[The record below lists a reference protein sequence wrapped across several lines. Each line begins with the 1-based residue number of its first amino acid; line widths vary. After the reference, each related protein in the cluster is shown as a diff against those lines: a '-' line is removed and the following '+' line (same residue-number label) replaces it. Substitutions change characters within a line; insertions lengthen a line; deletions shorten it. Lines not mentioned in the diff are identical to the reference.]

1 MSRGGD
7 HTIASVSNRDERIR
21 IDARPEGLTVEI
33 RPFARTRR
41 GRGWLAV
48 AAVVVLAAALFGA
61 AHLGEVWEAGFKSGR
76 FNELP
81 LPVLIALTIT
91 IAVSTPLA
99 FVGISALAFAEE
111 TISVGREEVTIT
123 TAAFERVR
131 VRRIRRPDLR
141 CWRETYLPLA
151 PWWTWAVKRL
161 AARLDDGL
169 VPVAGA
175 AGPKEKRRI
184 GIALA
189 QATGLPL
196 LDDFGRPIAASGTM
210 EK

>member
-1 MSRGGD
+1 VPD
-7 HTIASVSNRDERIR
+7 HTIATVSNRDERIR
-21 IDARPEGLTVEI
+21 IDARPEGLSVEI

-41 GRGWLAV
+41 GRGWLAAV
-48 AAVVVLAAALFGA
+48 AVVVLAAALFGA
-61 AHLGEVWEAGFKSGR
+61 AHLANAWEAGFRAGR

-91 IAVSTPLA
+91 VAVSTPLA

-111 TISVGREEVTIT
+111 TISVGREEITIT

-131 VRRIRRPDLR
+131 IRRIRRPDLR
-141 CWRETYLPLA
+141 GWKETYVPLS

-169 VPVAGA
+169 VPIAGA
-175 AGPKEKRRI
+175 AGPKDKRRI

-196 LDDFGRPIAASGTM
+196 SDDFGRPISPSDTM
-210 EK
+210 RK